1 MATICYTSADLLA
14 VRGSLLDADG
24 SPLCGETDGT
34 AYDMKPVSL
43 QITPTVDAGETV
55 TNRAGDG
62 TICYTRTTPDVP
74 TGADLVLTICVFDVE
89 LIGLFT
95 GGEVYTENAAPA
107 MAIGTQVGDAVESHF
122 WTRSLVGSSA
132 AASPNTYWHHVFP
145 NVLWSVGN
153 FQMGQDALQMVLNG
167 TAQVSSSIGAGGFS
181 DIPTTPTEPY
191 WWNVWT
197 ADDIPDPDDP
207 PYNEGGATCGFI
219 DTPACSPASP

>member
-14 VRGSLLDADG
+14 VRVSLLDTDG

-43 QITPTVDAGETV
+43 QITPTVDAGETI

-89 LIGLFT
+89 LIALMT
-95 GGEVYTENAAPA
+95 GSESYTENSAPA
-107 MAIGTQVGDAVESHF
+107 MAVGTEVGDPVESHF
-122 WTRSLVGSSA
+122 WTRALVGSSP
-132 AASPNTYWHHVFP
+132 AASPNTYWHHVYP
-145 NVLWSVGN
+145 NVTWAIGN
-153 FQMGQDALQMVLNG
+153 HTFGQDALQMVLNG

-181 DIPTTPTEPY
+181 DIPTTPTQPY

-197 ADDIPDPDDP
+197 ADDLPDPDVP
-207 PYNEGGATCGFI
+207 PYNQDGATCGFI
-219 DTPACSPASP
+219 DTPTCSPASP